1 MLHAMSNEHD
11 PLGVRADFRGASNG
25 TYLDTPG
32 TVVLARQVEEAGN
45 AFLRTQGDGP
55 ISLPA
60 IFQRTSEVRAKF
72 ASVFGAAEHEVGF
85 MYTTAEGENV
95 LTRQLDLKPG
105 DNVVVDDLHYT
116 TAYVLY
122 RQLEQTTGAELRVV
136 PSINGRAGVEEFAPH
151 VDAKTKLV
159 SVAWVSNVNG
169 YRHDLK
175 ALADLAHANG
185 ALLYADAVQA
195 LGAFPV
201 NLRDEGVDMIS
212 SGTYKWLLGGFGI
225 APFYLREE
233 HHDRIRPDR
242 VGAFSVK
249 ETRPGYDYTLHENA
263 RGFEYATLAFAP
275 LYMLGAGLEIL
286 ERVGLS
292 AIEAHTVPL
301 AHEMRRCVADLGF
314 EVMTPEGIRSPIV
327 AFKPQRDIEAARD
340 VFKRHNVHLTLRV
353 NAMHGL
359 HVRAGAALFNNRDD
373 VAAFQGAVEELAS
386 LPRV

>member
-1 MLHAMSNEHD
+1 MNDIDLD
-11 PLGVRADFRGASNG
+11 PLGVRGDFRAALSS
-25 TYLDTPG
+25 TYLDTPA
-32 TVVLARQVEEAGN
+32 TTPLARQVEEAGA

-72 ASVFGAAEHEVGF
+72 ASLFGASEREVGF
-85 MYTTAEGENV
+85 MYTTAEAENV
-95 LTRQLDLKPG
+95 LTGALDLKPG

-122 RQLEQTTGAELRVV
+122 RNLEQTKGIELRVV
-136 PSINGRAGVEEFAPH
+136 PSVNGRAGVEEFAPH

-169 YRHDLK
+169 YRHDVK

-195 LGAFPV
+195 LGAFPL
-201 NLRDEGVDMIS
+201 NLRDEGVDMVS

-225 APFYLREE
+225 APFFLREE

-242 VGAFSVK
+242 LGAFSVK
-249 ETRPGYDYTLHENA
+249 ETRPGFDYTLHEGG

-275 LYMLGAGLEIL
+275 LYMLGAGLELI
-286 ERVGLS
+286 EQVGLDR
-292 AIEAHTVPL
+292 IEAHTVPL
-301 AHEMRRCVADLGF
+301 AWEMRRAVIDAGF
-314 EVMTPEGIRSPIV
+314 EAITPEGNHSPIV
-327 AFKPQRDIEAARD
+327 AFKPARDPDAARE
-340 VFKRHNVHLTLRV
+340 VFKRHNVHLTVRT
-353 NAMHGL
+353 NALHGV
-359 HVRAGAALFNNRDD
+359 HIRAGAALFNNRED
-373 VAAFQGAVEELAS
+373 VTKLQDALEELAS

>member
-1 MLHAMSNEHD
+1 MLGYD
-11 PLGVRADFRGASNG
+11 PLGVRGDFRAAANG

-32 TVVLARQVEEAGN
+32 TVPLARQVEEAGA

-72 ASVFGAAEHEVGF
+72 AALFGASEREVGF
-85 MYTTAEGENV
+85 LYTTAEGENI
-95 LTRQLDLKPG
+95 LTGALDLKAG

-122 RQLEQTTGAELRVV
+122 RHLEQTKGIELRVV
-136 PSINGRAGVEEFAPH
+136 PSVNGRADVEEFAPH
-151 VDAKTKLV
+151 VDARTKLV

-201 NLRDEGVDMIS
+201 NLRDEGVDFTS
-212 SGTYKWLLGGFGI
+212 GGTYKWLLGGFGI
-225 APFYLREE
+225 APFFMSEE
-233 HHDRIRPDR
+233 HLERIRPDR
-242 VGAFSVK
+242 LGAFSVK
-249 ETRPGYDYTLHENA
+249 ETRPGFDYTLHDGA

-275 LYMLGAGLEIL
+275 LYMLGAGLEII
-286 ERVGLS
+286 ERVGLDR
-292 AIEAHTVPL
+292 IEAHTL
-301 AHEMRRCVADLGF
+301 ALAWEMRRIVIDAGF
-314 EVMTPEGIRSPIV
+314 EVMTPEGNRSPIV
-327 AFKPQRDIEAARD
+327 AFKPQRDADAARE
-340 VFKRHNVHLTLRV
+340 VFQRHNVHLTVRV
-353 NAMHGL
+353 NALHGV

-373 VAAFQGAVEELAS
+373 VARFQEAVEELAS